1 MYGWRSSSKAWQE
14 HLAKALADLGPTWL
28 QSKPNVYINGNVCIM
43 VYVDDLL
50 FIGEPRR
57 LHASSRRYKP
67 RCYCDTEA
75 LVQQARQST
84 PLVDNYKQRS
94 PLWNFTRRQLHQ
106 QHTTRSQP
114 TQSNAGS
121 YTRSNS
127 RSNNFHYNKR
137 GRRAIYPISKNMP
150 NTRAWSESYS
160 GLNTQ
165 PDLSFAVKELA
176 GSLQQATSRGQA
188 ASPTLP
194 TIPGRYIDSQ
204 VCDTTKNTTYINK
217 WGTPWPERV
226 HGSRLGWL
234 SRYTKE
240 HDRFRDPIFGYA
252 SALWIPYPGRGS
264 ILISRKWVL
273 CRRYRSNRECT

>member
-1 MYGWRSSSKAWQE
+1 MTTVEAQRLHQRQCVHHGLRGWPLVHRRTRGGYT
-14 HLAKALADLGPTWL
+14 HLQGDTNQDVTAT
-28 QSKPNVYINGNVCIM
+28 Q
-43 VYVDDLL
+43 
-50 FIGEPRR
+50 RR
-57 LHASSRRYKP
+57 LYNRQDSRLP
-67 RCYCDTEA
+67 W
-75 LVQQARQST
+75 ST
-84 PLVDNYKQRS
+84 NYKQRS

-106 QHTTRSQP
+106 RHTTRSQP
-114 TQSNAGS
+114 TQSNAGG

-176 GSLQQATSRGQA
+176 GSLQQATSWGQA
-188 ASPTLP
+188 ASPTLQ
-194 TIPGRYIDSQ
+194 TIRGRYIDSQ

-217 WGTPWPERV
+217 CGTPWPERV

-234 SRYTKE
+234 SRCTKE

-252 SALWIPYPGRGS
+252 SALCIPYPGRGS
-264 ILISRKWVL
+264 ILISGKWVL